1 MLSSPT
7 NSTKKHSNKIN
18 KATKYNRKANRLS
31 KKIDKI
37 AKRLYSKDKIE
48 RYSASGSNYVNE
60 YLKRNL

>member
-7 NSTKKHSNKIN
+7 NLTKKHSNKIN
-18 KATKYNRKANRLS
+18 KATKYDRKANRLS

-48 RYSASGSNYVNE
+48 RYSSGSNYVNE
-60 YLKRNL
+60 YLKRNS